1 VVTSSR
7 GDSRSPTP
15 ALLLGLI
22 VTLAAIVGV
31 SWYITRQISGLRAM
45 QTDLADRNR
54 TDSLQLLRIQN
65 DLNSLGH
72 AMRDMLD
79 SEEPY
84 PLTAWSA
91 QFARIRGDLDS
102 AIARESEVA
111 GTRRTAE
118 QSEYLSRSLA
128 QFWGAADRI
137 FALAGS
143 GHEADARAQVRLS
156 LQARQAALG
165 TAVARLLVENNA
177 SEEQMA
183 AQVRDIYGQVQR
195 QVYLFLGAT
204 FVVIALTS
212 LYLIRSNRQLF
223 ARLWALS
230 NDRRELAQQLIA
242 ARESTLRQ
250 ISRELH
256 DEFGQVLT
264 AMGSLLGRAGKH
276 TPEGSP
282 LRAELREIGEIAQTT
297 LDNVRGLS
305 QMLHP
310 SILEEAGLERTVDW
324 YLSTIERQLG
334 LAVSYARPASPAAVD
349 SEIGIQVYR
358 VLQESLSNVAR
369 HSGVKEARVRLDFEG
384 GVLQLEVEDRGK
396 GLGAPHRRRGLGIVA
411 MRERAALV
419 GGTIEFLRPE
429 HGGPSAGSAQGT
441 LIRLR
446 VPLAGASHV

>member
-1 VVTSSR
+1 MSSR
-7 GDSRSPTP
+7 ESRSPTP

-22 VTLAAIVGV
+22 VTLAAVIGV
-31 SWYITRQISGLRAM
+31 SWYLTRQISGLRAL

-65 DLNSLGH
+65 DLNSLGL

-79 SEEPY
+79 SGEPY
-84 PLTAWSA
+84 PLTAWSS
-91 QFARIRGDLDS
+91 QFARIRVDLDS
-102 AIARESEVA
+102 ALTREAEVA
-111 GTRRTAE
+111 GARRTPE

-128 QFWGAADRI
+128 QFWDAADRI

-143 GHEADARAQVRLS
+143 GHEADAREQIRLS

-177 SEEQMA
+177 SEEQTA

-195 QVYLFLGAT
+195 QVYIFLGAT
-204 FVVIALTS
+204 FIAIALTS
-212 LYLIRSNRQLF
+212 LYLIRANRQLF
-223 ARLWALS
+223 ARLSTLS

-242 ARESTLRQ
+242 TRESTLRE

-264 AMGSLLGRAGKH
+264 AMGSMLGRAGRH
-276 TPEGSP
+276 TPEGSS

-305 QMLHP
+305 QTLHP

-324 YLSTIERQLG
+324 YLSTVERQLG
-334 LAVSYARPASPAAVD
+334 LAVLYERPASPVTVD

-369 HSGVKEARVRLDFEG
+369 HSGVTSARVRLDCEG
-384 GVLQLEVEDRGK
+384 GVLQLEVEDHGK
-396 GLGAPHRRRGLGIVA
+396 GIGAPPARRGLGIVA

-419 GGTIEFLRPE
+419 GGTMEFLHPAR
-429 HGGPSAGSAQGT
+429 GGT

-446 VPLAGASHV
+446 VPIHG

>member
-1 VVTSSR
+1 VVVQE
-7 GDSRSPTP
+7 GRSPTT
-15 ALLLGLI
+15 ALLLGLV
-22 VTLAAIVGV
+22 VTLAAVVGV
-31 SWYITRQISGLRAM
+31 SWYVTRQLSGLRTL

-65 DLNSLGH
+65 DLNSLGL

-84 PLTAWSA
+84 PLTAWKA

-102 AIARESEVA
+102 AIAREAEVA
-111 GTRRTAE
+111 TAQRTPE
-118 QSEYLSRSLA
+118 QSRYLATSLA
-128 QFWGAADRI
+128 QFWDAADRI
-137 FALAGS
+137 FELAGG
-143 GHEADARAQVRLS
+143 GHEAEARTQIRLS
-156 LQARQAALG
+156 LQARQAALN

-177 SEEQMA
+177 SEEQTA
-183 AQVRDIYGQVQR
+183 VRVREIYAQVQR
-195 QVYLFLGAT
+195 QIYIFLAAT

-223 ARLWALS
+223 ARLSSLS

-242 ARESTLRQ
+242 TRESTLRE

-256 DEFGQVLT
+256 DELGQVLT
-264 AMGSLLGRAGKH
+264 AMGSMLRRAGRH
-276 TPEGSP
+276 TPEGSE
-282 LRAELREIGEIAQTT
+282 LRADLREIGEIAQTT

-305 QMLHP
+305 QTLHP

-334 LAVSYARPASPAAVD
+334 LAVRYERPATPVAVD

-358 VLQESLSNVAR
+358 VLQESLSNIAK
-369 HSGVKEARVRLDFEG
+369 HAGVKQAVVRL
-384 GVLQLEVEDRGK
+384 GVSNDMLQLEVEDHGS
-396 GLGAPHRRRGLGIVA
+396 GISASPPRRGLGIIG

-419 GGTIEFLRPE
+419 GGTIEFLRPA
-429 HGGPSAGSAQGT
+429 GGGT
-441 LIRLR
+441 LVRLC
-446 VPLAGASHV
+446 VPMVGAHV